1 MPGIESKVEMADE
14 RRHYVGRKRS
24 GIWQFYHQVI
34 TGQQFVLDA
43 QRRTNGTVELAKY
56 ASMTTLPRPS
66 SLHNCLAAYLMK
78 CDSRLACT

>member
-1 MPGIESKVEMADE
+1 MPGIESKVEIADE

-43 QRRTNGTVELAKY
+43 QRRTNG
-56 ASMTTLPRPS
+56 
-66 SLHNCLAAYLMK
+66 HG
-78 CDSRLACT
+78 